1 MDSYKRKGNDV
12 SLIQL
17 SNYVK
22 PDIKELYGRKWV
34 LYGKDNSFFSV
45 CYR

>member
-1 MDSYKRKGNDV
+1 MSNNKHGV

-22 PDIKELYGRKWV
+22 PEIKEYPGRKWV
-34 LYGKDNSFFSV
+34 L
-45 CYR
+45 